1 MQTASNN
8 VPSTNLRSP
17 LQPRMHHQPRSTG
30 NSQLQRTR
38 TTERVTLPIVF
49 DIDELERL
57 LFTDPAN
64 KENDH
69 PNHP

>member
-17 LQPRMHHQPRSTG
+17 LQPWTRYQPRSTG
-30 NSQLQRTR
+30 NPQRQRTR
-38 TTERVTLPIVF
+38 AIERAPSPIFF

-57 LFTDPAN
+57 LIPDPAN